1 MSGVVWTQRP
11 LAEGLLAPLLAAGAP
26 PLLARVL
33 AARGGIAEDLGD
45 PDLAGLIPFDQL
57 KGIDV
62 AAGLLADA
70 IDEGKRLL
78 IVADYD
84 ADGATAC
91 AVGLRA
97 LRAMGA
103 QVDYMVPN
111 RLTLG
116 YGLTPEVVRLAL
128 PRQPQLIVTVD
139 NGIASVAGVA
149 EANRLGIPVLVT
161 DHHLPGT
168 QLPDAAAIVNPNQP
182 GCPFPSKCLAGVGVM
197 FYVMMALRAELRRRG
212 RWQHQAEPVLGAL
225 LDLVALG
232 TVADVVRL
240 DRNNRLLVQAG
251 LRRIA
256 AGRAVPGI
264 RALYRVAERP
274 ESAARSADLGFVLGP
289 RLNAA
294 GRMEGPEAALR
305 LLLAENRAEARPL
318 ATLLNRLNSERREEE
333 AQTLKS
339 AMETIARRAYHPE
352 ARSLV
357 VEGEGYHPGVVGIVA
372 SRLAENY
379 YRPSVVLAVEGD
391 TAKGSARSIAALD
404 LYDALSDCS
413 DLLIH
418 FGGHRAAAGL
428 TLKTARID
436 EFRECFENAVKKRLG
451 PEDLVPVVRA
461 DAEIGPG
468 ELTLENVEELSKLAP
483 FGAGN
488 PTPAFFLR
496 GAEVLKRGTMGQSGE
511 HLKLDLAVSGQR
523 VEAVGWSGAARYS
536 FAVPGMKLDVVGQ
549 AKVRAY
555 GGRRGIQ
562 LALDDARSVTPA
574 A

>member
-1 MSGVVWTQRP
+1 MSEVVWVTRP
-11 LAEGLLAPLLAAGAP
+11 MAEDLLAPLLAAGAP

-33 AARGGIAEDLGD
+33 AARGGIAQDLGD

-57 KGIDV
+57 KGIDL

-91 AVGLRA
+91 AVGMRA

-103 QVDYMVPN
+103 QVDYLVPN

-161 DHHLPGT
+161 DHHLPGA
-168 QLPDAAAIVNPNQP
+168 QLPEAAAIVNPNQP

-212 RWQHQAEPVLGAL
+212 RWQHQAEPALGTL

-294 GRMEGPEAALR
+294 GRMEDMTHGIECLVSDNP
-305 LLLAENRAEARPL
+305 AEALQRAQRL
-318 ATLLNRLNSERREEE
+318 DAFNRERREVENVMQTDALEQLE
-333 AQTLKS
+333 AFDVAGRYTLCLHD
-339 AMETIARRAYHPE
+339 ATW
-352 ARSLV
+352 
-357 VEGEGYHPGVVGIVA
+357 HPGVVGILA
-372 SRLAENY
+372 SRLKDRY
-379 YRPSVVLAVEGD
+379 HRPVIVFAPGTDED
-391 TAKGSARSIAALD
+391 EIRGSGRSIGGFHLRDALD
-404 LYDALSDCS
+404 QVTKREPE
-413 DLLIH
+413 LIRR
-418 FGGHRAAAGL
+418 FGGHAAAAGL
-428 TLKTARID
+428 TLRRADLARF
-436 EFRECFENAVKKRLG
+436 ESAFEAVARECLSPSDLAEQIVHDGEPQAAEMTLPVAQALQARVWGQGFPEPLFKGRFAVIQQR
-451 PEDLVPVVRA
+451 VV
-461 DAEIGPG
+461 
-468 ELTLENVEELSKLAP
+468 
-483 FGAGN
+483 
-488 PTPAFFLR
+488 
-496 GAEVLKRGTMGQSGE
+496 GQR
-511 HLKLDLAVSGQR
+511 HLKL
-523 VEAVGWSGAARYS
+523 
-536 FAVPGMKLDVVGQ
+536 KLGHQGLVFDAILFGQ
-549 AKVRAY
+549 AEALPQEVEMLYHLGVNEWQGVRQV
-555 GGRRGIQ
+555 Q
-562 LALDDARSVTPA
+562 LEVRHWRV
-574 A
+574 

>member
-1 MSGVVWTQRP
+1 MSGVLWAQRP
-11 LAEGLLAPLLAAGAP
+11 SGEGLLAPLLAAGAP

-256 AGRAVPGI
+256 AGRAVSGI

-294 GRMEGPEAALR
+294 GRMEDMTHGIECLVSDNPSEALQHAQR
-305 LLLAENRAEARPL
+305 LDAFNR
-318 ATLLNRLNSERREEE
+318 ERREVESVMQADALERLE
-333 AQTLKS
+333 AFDVAERYTLCL
-339 AMETIARRAYHPE
+339 HDE
-352 ARSLV
+352 AW
-357 VEGEGYHPGVVGIVA
+357 HPGVVGILA
-372 SRLAENY
+372 SRLKDRY
-379 YRPSVVLAVEGD
+379 HRPVIVFAPGTDED
-391 TAKGSARSIAALD
+391 EIRGSGRSIAGFHLRDALD
-404 LYDALSDCS
+404 QVTKREPE
-413 DLLIH
+413 LIRR
-418 FGGHRAAAGL
+418 FGGHAAAAGL
-428 TLKTARID
+428 TLHRTDLTRFESAF
-436 EFRECFENAVKKRLG
+436 EAVARECLG
-451 PEDLVPVVRA
+451 PADLAEQIIHDGEPEAAEMTLPVAQALQARVW
-461 DAEIGPG
+461 
-468 ELTLENVEELSKLAP
+468 
-483 FGAGN
+483 
-488 PTPAFFLR
+488 
-496 GAEVLKRGTMGQSGE
+496 GQGFPE
-511 HLKLDLAVSGQR
+511 PLFKGRFAVIQQRVVGQRHLKL
-523 VEAVGWSGAARYS
+523 
-536 FAVPGMKLDVVGQ
+536 KLGHQGLVFDAILFGQ
-549 AKVRAY
+549 AEALPQEVEMLYHLGVNEWQGVRQV
-555 GGRRGIQ
+555 Q
-562 LALDDARSVTPA
+562 LEVRHWRV
-574 A
+574 